1 MKIIAVLML
10 VAVAGC
16 SQEPRQYGAPVPLV
30 WNAPTFGAPAPQQFV
45 QAPVFGAP
53 LTFDAP
59 IFRAPGATMTC
70 TRFGDMV
77 NCF

>member
-1 MKIIAVLML
+1 MKYLALIALVL
-10 VAVAGC
+10 AGC
-16 SQEPRQYGAPVPLV
+16 SQEPRQYGAPAPLV
-30 WNAPTFGAPAPQQFV
+30 WNAPTFGAPAPQQSV

-53 LTFDAP
+53 
-59 IFRAPGATMTC
+59 RMTC